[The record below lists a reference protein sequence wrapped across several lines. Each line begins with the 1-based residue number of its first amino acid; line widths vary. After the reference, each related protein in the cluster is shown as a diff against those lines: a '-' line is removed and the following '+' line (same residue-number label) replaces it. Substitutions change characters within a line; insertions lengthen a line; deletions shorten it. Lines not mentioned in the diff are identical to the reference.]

1 MSKLLAG
8 KIAVVT
14 GSTQGLGAAIATL
27 YVNAGAKVVLSGRSA
42 KKGAALA
49 KKLGKNAVYVETDLV
64 RVDDCRRLI
73 DTATKRF
80 GGVDILVNNAVDA
93 SRATVDDFTPELF
106 DRLLALNLRAPLLL
120 AQYAIGSLRKRKG
133 AIVNIGS
140 INASMGEP
148 TLLVYAATKGALQTA
163 SRNLANYLKFDRV
176 RVYCLNVG
184 WMDSEGERA
193 MMKRLGHSADF
204 IDREGKAWP
213 LGRILKP
220 AEVAEVALFL
230 ASDKGAPF
238 SGQVIELE
246 QFPTGPLGAPQKT
259 GLT

>member
-8 KIAVVT
+8 KVAVVT

-49 KKLGKNAVYVETDLV
+49 KKLGKNTVYVETDLV
-64 RVDDCRRLI
+64 RVHDCRRLI

-133 AIVNIGS
+133 VIVNIGS
-140 INASMGEP
+140 INAFMGEP

-193 MMKRLGHSADF
+193 MMTQLGHPVDF

-220 AEVAEVALFL
+220 AEVAEVTLFL
-230 ASDKGAPF
+230 ASDKAVAF

-246 QFPTGPLGAPQKT
+246 QFPTGPLGVPQKA

>member
-8 KIAVVT
+8 KVAVVT
-14 GSTQGLGAAIATL
+14 GSTQGLGAAIARL
-27 YVNAGAKVVLSGRSA
+27 YVKEGAKVVLCGRSA
-42 KKGAALA
+42 KNGAALA
-49 KKLGKNAVYVETDLV
+49 KKLGRNAVYQETDLV
-64 RVDDCRRLI
+64 RVDDCRLLI
-73 DTATKRF
+73 EVAMKRF

-106 DRLLALNLRAPLLL
+106 DRLVALNLRAPLLL
-120 AQYAIGSLRKRKG
+120 AQSAIGSLRKRKG
-133 AIVNIGS
+133 VIVNIGS
-140 INASMGEP
+140 INAFMGEP
-148 TLLVYAATKGALQTA
+148 ALLVYAATKGALETA
-163 SRNLANYLKFDRV
+163 SRGLANYLKFDRV

-193 MMKRLGHSADF
+193 MMKRLGHPADF
-204 IDREGKAWP
+204 IDRVGKTWP

-220 AEVAEVALFL
+220 AEVAEFTLFL
-230 ASDKGAPF
+230 ASNKAAPF

-246 QFPTGPLGAPQKT
+246 QFPTGPLGAPQKA